1 MSGRH
6 PRTLLDADA
15 DIISKLYNGLRGF
28 KFINKDCSAIASAQ
42 MTLQVL
48 NESRSILDYIKFHL
62 RVCVCLHSLY
72 VRTECSTA
80 RFRYSGQ
87 YLLTPCRKQGVLITQ
102 NTVHAF
108 FGHPCG
114 LSGAIRSHALHNA
127 CCVKRSGTV
136 QGPSPQC
143 SVSLSC
149 SVSTRFFFFWK
160 FSEIRCMTLENRREP
175 KKKRAA

>member
-28 KFINKDCSAIASAQ
+28 KRINEDCSAIASDAASAQ

-48 NESRSILDYIKFHL
+48 NESRSIQDYIKFHL

-114 LSGAIRSHALHNA
+114 LSGAMRSHALHNA

-136 QGPSPQC
+136 QGPSPSAQC
-143 SVSLSC
+143 PSRAQC
-149 SVSTRFFFFWK
+149 QQAFFFGNFRK
-160 FSEIRCMTLENRREP
+160 SG
-175 KKKRAA
+175 A

>member
-1 MSGRH
+1 MSSRYCYMSGRH

-28 KFINKDCSAIASAQ
+28 KCINKDCSAIASDAASAQ

-87 YLLTPCRKQGVLITQ
+87 YLLAPCRKQGVLITQ

-136 QGPSPQC
+136 QGPSP
-143 SVSLSC
+143 
-149 SVSTRFFFFWK
+149 
-160 FSEIRCMTLENRREP
+160 
-175 KKKRAA
+175 